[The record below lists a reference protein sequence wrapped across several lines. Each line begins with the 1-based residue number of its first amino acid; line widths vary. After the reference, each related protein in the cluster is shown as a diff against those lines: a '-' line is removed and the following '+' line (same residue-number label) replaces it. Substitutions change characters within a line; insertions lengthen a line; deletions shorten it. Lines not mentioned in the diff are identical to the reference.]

1 MLTGDVDFTIDVS
14 ARDIDRLDA
23 TEGISVIKQKT
34 AYAMLRSL
42 VGSEMCIRDRFSSV
56 PWTEK
61 SDV

>member
-23 TEGISVIKQKT
+23 TEGISVIKQKG
-34 AYAMLRSL
+34 LREIYLNLDSRE
-42 VGSEMCIRDRFSSV
+42 GFSSV